1 MWVGR
6 VPQDEKISCAKRC
19 LRPNT
24 IDCKRKCK
32 SKIKFYT
39 NYLLKYNLQDNKTQS
54 IIQQLPYETI
64 VSVEGQVVARP
75 TDMINKKQE
84 TGAIE
89 VVIEKI
95 NILNSVSTKLPF
107 NIREFQRANESLRMQ
122 HRYMDLR
129 FLEMQRNLRTRSE
142 MFMRMREFLVRR
154 AHFVE
159 VETPTLFKA
168 TPGVSILKDI
178 TKFRRVLEE

>member
-1 MWVGR
+1 
-6 VPQDEKISCAKRC
+6 
-19 LRPNT
+19 
-24 IDCKRKCK
+24 
-32 SKIKFYT
+32 
-39 NYLLKYNLQDNKTQS
+39 
-54 IIQQLPYETI
+54 
-64 VSVEGQVVARP
+64 
-75 TDMINKKQE
+75 MINKKQE

-95 NILNSVSTKLPF
+95 NVLNSVSTKLPF

-129 FLEMQRNLRTRSE
+129 FVEMQRNLRTRSE

-154 AHFVE
+154 AHFVD

-168 TPGVSILKDI
+168 TPGVSILKDV
-178 TKFRRVLEE
+178 TKFLRVVFKNRNVIDTTSFLGGSRICRTNQKSRLVLHLNPKSPTVQTDANGRRNR